1 MITRVTNRYIGLQR
15 LRQNDEGVAHMN
27 KYVLSGL
34 TLLTASALALAQS
47 GSADTTNT
55 GGPTAK
61 SDGEVRD
68 QQGDRAAS
76 ETANE

>member
-1 MITRVTNRYIGLQR
+1 
-15 LRQNDEGVAHMN
+15 MN
-27 KYVLSGL
+27 KYVLFGL